1 MNKKTTSQTTSSPRS
16 RLEKKP
22 TINSWTRHALCD
34 SVLSYERNRWK
45 FEHVIRNSIGNEI
58 ESIYNH
64 KYFEIWTFHETWAWA
79 ACGQT
84 CTSFIRR
91 KFRIYVNPKRR
102 QNGFVWKVDTWISNK
117 LRWIVS
123 RNVECSFE
131 SFWCLQEKLYHWRRK
146 FNWLRKHF
154 KIEIRGIFLNVV
166 DYGPQNF
173 FFLLWSIF
181 HLVII
186 SQLKALFSCKVGHK

>member
-1 MNKKTTSQTTSSPRS
+1 MTRS
-16 RLEKKP
+16 W
-22 TINSWTRHALCD
+22 I
-34 SVLSYERNRWK
+34 NRWL
-45 FEHVIRNSIGNEI
+45 FL
-58 ESIYNH
+58 
-64 KYFEIWTFHETWAWA
+64 ETWAWA

-186 SQLKALFSCKVGHK
+186 SQLKALFSCKVGHKLRKPIGQDFMSIIISSTVSFFETNSVEISYLKLKIFSWIRHLLTASRSLSHGRDHKGSN